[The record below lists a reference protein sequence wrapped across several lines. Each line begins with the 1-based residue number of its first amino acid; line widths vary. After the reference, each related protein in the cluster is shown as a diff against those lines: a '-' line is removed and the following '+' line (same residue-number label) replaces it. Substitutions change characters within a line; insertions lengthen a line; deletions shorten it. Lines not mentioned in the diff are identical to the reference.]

1 MTERGLRWGVKPLL
15 FSACLLPALLLV
27 WRAWA
32 QRLGPNPVEALTHAS
47 GDWALRLLLITLAVT
62 PLRRLSGWAQL
73 LRLRRMLGLF
83 AFFYACLH
91 FCVWLVIDHALIPE
105 LILDDLTKR
114 PYVMLGAS
122 ALLLLLPLA
131 LTSTRG
137 WMRRLGRGWQRL
149 HRLVYPA
156 ALLAVGHYLW
166 LVKADRREPLLYAAI
181 LVMLLAFRT
190 RIADRLRRDR

>member
-83 AFFYACLH
+83 AFFYASLH

-181 LVMLLAFRT
+181 LVLLLAFRT